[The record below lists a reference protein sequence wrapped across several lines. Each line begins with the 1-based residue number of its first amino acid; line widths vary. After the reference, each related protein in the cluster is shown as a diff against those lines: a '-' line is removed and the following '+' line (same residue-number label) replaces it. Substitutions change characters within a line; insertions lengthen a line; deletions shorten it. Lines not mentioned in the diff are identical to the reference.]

1 MATSWPQS
9 LKDWVATQLKQM
21 NSLNKSEADA
31 EMKAL
36 ISEAYTNQTLWTTDW
51 AGVQLK
57 ALQPKT
63 ATKRKSHP
71 DLVAAQKK
79 LKKATI
85 STSTESENRLEK
97 RKRRFEREHEI
108 ERQKASGT
116 YSVPSFTHHSQSP
129 TGFDTAR
136 DNTPTYTPMAYRS
149 AGAISKRKYAN
160 VASEDSGDADPN
172 VIDWDRFTIVGTSQ
186 DLFKPYLR
194 LTSAPD
200 PATIRPL
207 EVLQRTLGELKNKWK
222 VNSDYRW
229 TCDQFKSLRQD
240 LTVQRIKNAFTVQVY
255 EIHARMALEAADV
268 VEFNQCQSNLRL
280 LYEAGIPGHANEFL
294 AYRILYLNYTKNR
307 SEINL
312 LLAQLNPETKST
324 EFVRH
329 ALDVQA
335 ALLANNYHKFF
346 DLYLKAPNM
355 GGYIM
360 DHMLPR
366 ERMSALITMTKAYL
380 HLPLSFLASELA
392 FDGTADVDRF
402 LSSHSIATYA
412 TGQPNAA
419 GEKRLDCRAVH
430 ARVVACYEEKY
441 RKVAICGPAAR
452 GLTLHDHSIPK
463 VSRQARSGL
472 ARRLSTTTTS
482 SLPPSCLTKITIITN
497 LNTAAHHLVRDTILL
512 KDLHPVAK
520 AATIPT
526 SRRPKEAI
534 HNREAIILSPRRI
547 LSMCSNSPRRIVEE
561 EEEHAWHA
569 WPVLACVAAPKIF
582 AIAYF
587 NLVFWSDC
595 IFPVYCHS
603 TLSKS
608 TTASYFVCTDLIEIQ
623 PNEAEQV
630 CASTICLLGRLS
642 MPDVLLRL
650 AAPEPRRAH
659 FASTSSTQATF
670 FSSRATAVAA
680 TVASV
685 GSIAWYTHLYGQLPF
700 VGELSANSPAENGL
714 HPASYPWSHKGWLD
728 SFDHAS
734 IRRGYQVYREVCA
747 ACHSLDRIAW
757 RNLVGVS
764 HTVDEVKA
772 MAEEVE
778 YEDGPNDAGEMFQ
791 RPGKL
796 ADYMPAPYPNEEA
809 ARAGNAGALPPDLSL
824 IIKARHGGADY
835 VYSLLTGYVDP
846 PAGVEVREGLNYNP
860 YFPGG
865 AIAMARVLFDGL
877 VEYDDGTPATTSQ
890 MAKDVVTFLSWA
902 AEPEHDERKKMG
914 LQAVILLSSM
924 LAISVYIKRFKWSV
938 IKTRKILY
946 NPPK

>member
-1 MATSWPQS
+1 MAASWPQS

-21 NSLNKSEADA
+21 NSLNKTEADA

-36 ISEAYTNQTLWTTDW
+36 ISEAYTTQTLWTTDW

-57 ALQPKT
+57 ALQPK
-63 ATKRKSHP
+63 AAVKRKSHP
-71 DLVAAQKK
+71 DIAATQKK
-79 LKKATI
+79 LKKTIISVAT
-85 STSTESENRLEK
+85 ENETRLEK

-108 ERQKASGT
+108 ERQKTSGT

-149 AGAISKRKYAN
+149 AGATSKRKYAG

-186 DLFKPYLR
+186 ELFKPYLR
-194 LTSAPD
+194 LTSVRGIFSIGSHVLTDFQAPD

-222 VNSDYRW
+222 TNSDYRW

-240 LTVQRIKNAFTVQVY
+240 LTVQRIKNSFTVQVY
-255 EIHARMALEAADV
+255 EIHARMALEAADL

-280 LYEAGIPGHANEFL
+280 LYEAGIPGNANEFL
-294 AYRILYLNYTKNR
+294 AYRILYLVHTKNR
-307 SEINL
+307 SEMNL
-312 LLAQLNPETKST
+312 LLAQLTPETKAT
-324 EFVRH
+324 PFVRH

-346 DLYLKAPNM
+346 DLYLNAPNM

-360 DHMLPR
+360 DHMLAR
-366 ERMSALITMTKAYL
+366 ERMSALIIMTKAYL

-392 FDGTADVDRF
+392 FDAAADVDRF
-402 LSSHSIATYA
+402 LSSHSIAIYA
-412 TGQPNAA
+412 STSGQPNTSS
-419 GEKRLDCRAVH
+419 EKRLDCKAAH

-441 RKVAICGPAAR
+441 RKVAIDWPRLFNNHTLLLLLFLAIAMSNQDYYNNQPQYGGGPPPGPGYYPPQGPPPGGQGGYYPNQPQGGYGYPQQGGYNPQPPPNTVYVQQQPQQKDSGAGGGTCLACLA
-452 GLTLHDHSIPK
+452 GACLCCCAEGIDNMFA
-463 VSRQARSGL
+463 RQAF
-472 ARRLSTTTTS
+472 
-482 SLPPSCLTKITIITN
+482 
-497 LNTAAHHLVRDTILL
+497 
-512 KDLHPVAK
+512 
-520 AATIPT
+520 
-526 SRRPKEAI
+526 
-534 HNREAIILSPRRI
+534 
-547 LSMCSNSPRRIVEE
+547 
-561 EEEHAWHA
+561 HA
-569 WPVLACVAAPKIF
+569 
-582 AIAYF
+582 
-587 NLVFWSDC
+587 
-595 IFPVYCHS
+595 
-603 TLSKS
+603 
-608 TTASYFVCTDLIEIQ
+608 
-623 PNEAEQV
+623 
-630 CASTICLLGRLS
+630 G
-642 MPDVLLRL
+642 RL
-650 AAPEPRRAH
+650 AASRSIGAKAR
-659 FASTSSTQATF
+659 FASTSSTQANV

-680 TVASV
+680 TATSV

-700 VGELSANSPAENGL
+700 IGELSANSPAEDGL

-764 HTVDEVKA
+764 HTVDEVKT

-846 PAGVEVREGLNYNP
+846 PAGVEIREGLNYNP

-865 AIAMARVLFDGL
+865 AIAMARVLFDGI

-890 MAKDVVTFLSWA
+890 LAKDVVTFLSWA

-914 LQAVILLSSM
+914 LQAIILLSGM
-924 LAISVYIKRFKWSV
+924 LAISLYVKRFKWSV
-938 IKTRKILY
+938 VKTRKIVY

>member
-71 DLVAAQKK
+71 DLVATQKK

-136 DNTPTYTPMAYRS
+136 DNT
-149 AGAISKRKYAN
+149 
-160 VASEDSGDADPN
+160 
-172 VIDWDRFTIVGTSQ
+172 
-186 DLFKPYLR
+186 R
-194 LTSAPD
+194 LTLRWHIARRAPD

-207 EVLQRTLGELKNKWK
+207 E
-222 VNSDYRW
+222 
-229 TCDQFKSLRQD
+229 
-240 LTVQRIKNAFTVQVY
+240 VQRIKNAFTVQVY

-441 RKVAICGPAAR
+441 RKVAIVG
-452 GLTLHDHSIPK
+452 
-463 VSRQARSGL
+463 
-472 ARRLSTTTTS
+472 
-482 SLPPSCLTKITIITN
+482 
-497 LNTAAHHLVRDTILL
+497 
-512 KDLHPVAK
+512 
-520 AATIPT
+520 
-526 SRRPKEAI
+526 
-534 HNREAIILSPRRI
+534 RI
-547 LSMCSNSPRRIVEE
+547 
-561 EEEHAWHA
+561 
-569 WPVLACVAAPKIF
+569 
-582 AIAYF
+582 
-587 NLVFWSDC
+587 
-595 IFPVYCHS
+595 
-603 TLSKS
+603 
-608 TTASYFVCTDLIEIQ
+608 
-623 PNEAEQV
+623 
-630 CASTICLLGRLS
+630 
-642 MPDVLLRL
+642 
-650 AAPEPRRAH
+650 
-659 FASTSSTQATF
+659 
-670 FSSRATAVAA
+670 
-680 TVASV
+680 
-685 GSIAWYTHLYGQLPF
+685 
-700 VGELSANSPAENGL
+700 
-714 HPASYPWSHKGWLD
+714 
-728 SFDHAS
+728 
-734 IRRGYQVYREVCA
+734 
-747 ACHSLDRIAW
+747 
-757 RNLVGVS
+757 
-764 HTVDEVKA
+764 
-772 MAEEVE
+772 
-778 YEDGPNDAGEMFQ
+778 
-791 RPGKL
+791 
-796 ADYMPAPYPNEEA
+796 
-809 ARAGNAGALPPDLSL
+809 
-824 IIKARHGGADY
+824 
-835 VYSLLTGYVDP
+835 
-846 PAGVEVREGLNYNP
+846 
-860 YFPGG
+860 
-865 AIAMARVLFDGL
+865 
-877 VEYDDGTPATTSQ
+877 
-890 MAKDVVTFLSWA
+890 
-902 AEPEHDERKKMG
+902 
-914 LQAVILLSSM
+914 
-924 LAISVYIKRFKWSV
+924 
-938 IKTRKILY
+938 
-946 NPPK
+946 